1 MQIIEILLI
10 IWIIVALII
19 VFERRVYRNIIY
31 FGIFSLITSV
41 CFLVLGSPDVAMAE
55 AAIAVFAT
63 IFFIIC
69 VERYYGRRGKKA
81 EIAPVSLR
89 RGRWITK
96 IALPLVF
103 CAGLMVLFVHFMPTG
118 DVNTYLKDQY
128 LVAFMTDVGGENAV
142 AAILLG
148 YRVYDTLFEALILVI
163 AVVAVAHMSWLD
175 KTAVD
180 DGRHSEIEN
189 SSMAVFTMRIISPII
204 LLFGTYLILNGHI
217 SAGGGFQGGV
227 AIATFFICRYLI
239 YDIYDISV
247 KKVIKLEEYVFI
259 FIIVIAVFAVF
270 VGSKAFLAYTFDYFQ
285 DAFRDSYLIIMNV
298 LIGLKVACGF
308 FIIFY
313 RYVAI
318 ERREDSPE
326 EISQRFKE
334 TESGGDHN
342 V

>member
-1 MQIIEILLI
+1 MILEVLLI
-10 IWIIVALII
+10 IWIISALVI

-41 CFLVLGSPDVAMAE
+41 CFLMLGAPDVAMAE

-63 IFFIIC
+63 IFFVIC
-69 VERYYGRRGKKA
+69 IERYYGRRGRKA
-81 EIAPVSLR
+81 EIAPTSLR
-89 RGRWITK
+89 RGNWFTK
-96 IALPLVF
+96 IVLPLGF
-103 CAGLMVLFVHFMPTG
+103 CAGLFALFINFMPTG
-118 DVNTYLKDQY
+118 DASTYLKDLY
-128 LVAFMTDVGGENAV
+128 LVHFMEDVGGENAV

-163 AVVAVAHMSWLD
+163 AVVAVAHMSWLNRE
-175 KTAVD
+175 AVS

-189 SSMAVFTMRIISPII
+189 SSMAVLTMRIISPII

-227 AIATFFICRYLI
+227 AIATFFICRYMI

-247 KKVIKLEEYVFI
+247 KKVMKLEEYVFV
-259 FIIVIAVFAVF
+259 FIVLIAVFAVF
-270 VGSKAFLAYTFDYFQ
+270 IGSKAFLTYTFYAFA
-285 DAFRDSYLIIMNV
+285 DAFHDVYLITMNV

-318 ERREDSPE
+318 ERREDSLPE
-326 EISQRFKE
+326 DAQEYQAKE
-334 TESGGDHN
+334 GDSN

>member
-1 MQIIEILLI
+1 MQLIEILLI
-10 IWIIVALII
+10 IWIISALII
-19 VFERRVYRNIIY
+19 LFERRVYRNIIY
-31 FGIFSLITSV
+31 FGIFSLITSL
-41 CFLVLGSPDVAMAE
+41 CFLMLGSPDVAMAE

-63 IFFIIC
+63 IFFIVCI
-69 VERYYGRRGKKA
+69 ERFYGRKGSKA
-81 EIAPVSLR
+81 EIPHVLMR
-89 RGRWITK
+89 RGNWFTK
-96 IALPLVF
+96 IILPLIF
-103 CAGLMVLFVHFMPTG
+103 CAGLFALFINFMPSTE
-118 DVNTYLKDQY
+118 VSTYLKELY
-128 LVAFMTDVGGENAV
+128 LTHFAADVGGENTV

-163 AVVAVAHMSWLD
+163 AVVAVSHMSWLD
-175 KTAVD
+175 RMAVD

-189 SSMAVFTMRIISPII
+189 SSMAVFTMRIITPII

-227 AIATFFICRYLI
+227 AISTFFICRYMI

-247 KKVIKLEEYVFI
+247 KKVIKLEEYVFV
-259 FIIVIAVFAVF
+259 FIVVIAVFAVF
-270 VGSKAFLAYTFDYFQ
+270 VGSKAFLAYTFYRFT
-285 DAFRDSYLIIMNV
+285 DAFHDAYLIIMNI

-318 ERREDSPE
+318 ERREDSPQ
-326 EISQRFKE
+326 EISQE
-334 TESGGDHN
+334 YQGQGDDGH

>member
-1 MQIIEILLI
+1 MQIMEVILI
-10 IWIIVALII
+10 IWIIAALVII
-19 VFERRVYRNIIY
+19 FESRVYRNIIY

-41 CFLVLGSPDVAMAE
+41 CFLMLGSPDVAMAE

-69 VERYYGRRGKKA
+69 IERYYGRKGHRA
-81 EIAPVSLR
+81 EIAPVSPR
-89 RGRWITK
+89 NGRWFTK
-96 IALPLVF
+96 IVLPLAF
-103 CAGLMVLFVHFMPTG
+103 CAGLFALFVNFMPTG
-118 DVNTYLKDQY
+118 DASTYLKELY
-128 LVAFMTDVGGENAV
+128 LTYFSVDVGGENAV

-148 YRVYDTLFEALILVI
+148 YRVYDTLFEALILVV

-175 KTAVD
+175 RMAVD

-227 AIATFFICRYLI
+227 AIATFFICRYMI

-247 KKVIKLEEYVFI
+247 KKVIKLEEYVFV
-259 FIIVIAVFAVF
+259 FIVVIAVFAVF
-270 VGSKAFLAYTFDYFQ
+270 VGSKAFLAYTFDYFT
-285 DAFRDSYLIIMNV
+285 DAFHDAYLIIMNV

-318 ERREDSPE
+318 ERREDSPV
-326 EISQRFKE
+326 EISQRHQDL
-334 TESGGDHN
+334 GGDSN
-342 V
+342 I